1 MFDRI
6 QNSTIKTRLLAFAA
20 MAVTLSLVLVASN
33 RLASVQIERA
43 YGEMEAANAAIDEAN
58 VAIDEANEVKQQ
70 VANAMMQV
78 MDMRLT
84 EKTYLQF
91 HDKAQR
97 QQFGTQAQTLA
108 ADLDAAGR
116 GEMRSHF
123 DRYSGQFDSY
133 NSVHTAHDQL
143 KVEMA
148 KPVTVSQS
156 YIVEITN
163 ELEGQQ
169 SMLQLEGDELSGS
182 EREMLNVLR
191 DCQIFFLQLQ
201 SLQQQYIN
209 SGDQAYIDEY
219 RVLATGEG
227 LYSID
232 AMLEFSDTLGKDD
245 WVQKSQF
252 VKASLDAFMK
262 DIDKS
267 LEYSTQEQS
276 LRRDLDDTG
285 GAIIASAQ
293 GALAEAD
300 QQVDTQHGQAEEA
313 KHVALAAK
321 DKAASARKAA
331 SRSALIIVAV
341 GILLFL
347 VVSWAIVRSINGS
360 LHKVI
365 DGLSSC
371 SSEVSNSSQQIAETS
386 NSLAGEASQQ
396 AATIEETASS
406 LEEMSSMTNQN
417 ANLAKEANSLMDEA
431 KGIVDQANRSMGHLT
446 ESIAAIDTAS
456 KETSQIIKTIDE
468 IAFQTNLLALNAAVE
483 AARAGD
489 AGKGFAVVAEEV
501 RNLASRSANEASN
514 TGDLISKTLEKVRE
528 GSVQA
533 EEANNAFMQVTENAA
548 QVSTM
553 MEQIA
558 TASIQQA
565 EGVGQL
571 NSAVAM
577 MDQSIQQTAANAE
590 ESAGASQELT
600 TQSSQMN
607 RYVGDLVA
615 LAVGGN
621 GSPAQAP
628 VPMMAKA
635 PVARPAPSMP
645 THQAAPSSDV
655 VEYLTEDELID
666 V

>member
-33 RLASVQIERA
+33 RLASHRIDRA
-43 YGEMEAANAAIDEAN
+43 YGEMETANMAIDEAN
-58 VAIDEANEVKQQ
+58 AAIDEANEVKQQ
-70 VANAMMQV
+70 VADAMMQV

-91 HDKAQR
+91 HDQAQR
-97 QQFGTQAQTLA
+97 QQFGSQAQSLA
-108 ADLDAAGR
+108 ADLDASGR
-116 GEMRSHF
+116 GEMRGHF
-123 DRYSGQFDSY
+123 DRYRGQFDSY
-133 NSVHTAHDQL
+133 NSVHAAHDLL
-143 KVEMA
+143 KKEMA
-148 KPVTVSQS
+148 KPVLTAQEHLVA
-156 YIVEITN
+156 ITN
-163 ELEGQQ
+163 DLEGQQ
-169 SMLQLEGDELSGS
+169 SMLQLEGEELSAT
-182 EREMLNVLR
+182 EQELLNVLR
-191 DCQIFFLQLQ
+191 DSQIFFLQLQ

-209 SGDQAYIDEY
+209 SGDQAYIDQY
-219 RVLATGEG
+219 RELATGEG

-232 AMLEFSDTLGKDD
+232 ALLEFADTLGNAD
-245 WVQKSQF
+245 WIEKSQF
-252 VKASLDAFMK
+252 VKASLAAFMA

-267 LEYSTQEQS
+267 LDYSTQEQS
-276 LRRDLDDTG
+276 LRRDLDETG
-285 GAIIASAQ
+285 GAIIAAAQ
-293 GALAEAD
+293 VALDEAD
-300 QQVDTQHGQAEEA
+300 RSVAAQQSQAEEA
-313 KHVALAAK
+313 KLVAMTAK
-321 DKAASARKAA
+321 EKAATARTAA
-331 SRSALIIVAV
+331 ARSAMIIVAV
-341 GILLFL
+341 GIFLFL

-360 LHKVI
+360 LTKVI

-371 SSEVSNSSQQIAETS
+371 SSEVSSSSQQIAETS

-417 ANLAKEANSLMDEA
+417 ANLAKEANSLMDQN
-431 KGIVDQANRSMGHLT
+431 KVIVDQANASMSHLT
-446 ESIAAIDTAS
+446 ESIAAIDAAS

-514 TGDLISKTLEKVRE
+514 TGDLISKTLDKVRE

-533 EEANNAFMQVTENAA
+533 EEANNAFVQVTENAA

-565 EGVGQL
+565 EGVSQL

-607 RYVGDLVA
+607 RFVGDLVA

-621 GSPAQAP
+621 GQPVQAP
-628 VPMMAKA
+628 APMMAKA
-635 PVARPAPSMP
+635 PVARPEPVRP
-645 THQAAPSSDV
+645 TPQAAPSSDV

-666 V
+666 I